1 MVRMKLTV
9 LMAAL
14 VLGAACGVHAADV
27 KKAKPAP
34 VAPLAAATVEGVQLP
49 AWVERGPNGVRQP
62 LAPGAV
68 LGSQDNVLTGPNA
81 RLLLRM
87 ADGSTVKLGEKAR
100 LNFNRAEASVENQET
115 TLRATLNLVVGAF
128 RFTTDAVSKLRT
140 KREVDI
146 KISTVTAGI
155 RGTDVWS
162 AQRPDRE
169 IVCLLEG
176 KISVDRVLNSAT
188 ESVVLDQPMQFYIAL
203 KDKPTNP
210 IGTVSAEQ
218 IALWTLE
225 TEIAKGEVVLRAD
238 GQYKVLF
245 VASED
250 IADAFKAYEDLRTA
264 GYPASIK
271 PVQGKN
277 KHTYQVLVAG
287 LESAVA
293 ANALMT
299 RFPSYDKA
307 RIVR

>member
-1 MVRMKLTV
+1 MVPMKLTV

-49 AWVERGPNGVRQP
+49 AWVERGGSGTRQP

-81 RLLLRM
+81 RLLLRF

-100 LNFNRAEASVENQET
+100 LNLNRAEASVENNET

-155 RGTDVWS
+155 RGTDVWG

>member
-1 MVRMKLTV
+1 
-9 LMAAL
+9 MAAL
-14 VLGAACGVHAADV
+14 VWGASGGVQAADA
-27 KKAKPAP
+27 KKAKP
-34 VAPLAAATVEGVQLP
+34 VAVAALAAATVEGVQLP
-49 AWVERGPNGVRQP
+49 AWVERGGSGVRQP

-81 RLLLRM
+81 RLLLRF

-100 LNFNRAEASVENQET
+100 LNLNRAEASMENNET
-115 TLRATLNLVVGAF
+115 TLRATFNLVVGAF
-128 RFTTDAVSKLRT
+128 RFTTDAVSKLRS

-155 RGTDVWS
+155 RGTDVWG

-176 KISVDRVLNSAT
+176 KISVDRELNNTT
-188 ESVVLDQPMQFYIAL
+188 ESVVLDQPLQFYIAL

-210 IGTVSAEQ
+210 IGLVSPEQ
-218 IALWTLE
+218 IALWSKE
-225 TEIAKGEVVLRAD
+225 TEIVKGEVVLRVD

-250 IADAFKAYEDLRTA
+250 ISDAFKAYEELRAA
-264 GYPASIK
+264 GYPASIL

-277 KHTYQVLVAG
+277 KHTYQVSIAG
-287 LESAVA
+287 LESPVA
-293 ANALMT
+293 ASALMT
-299 RFPSYDKA
+299 RFPAFDKA

>member
-1 MVRMKLTV
+1 MVPMKLTV

-14 VLGAACGVHAADV
+14 VWGASCGVQAAPA
-27 KKAKPAP
+27 KKGGADP
-34 VAPLAAATVEGVQLP
+34 VAAPAAATVEGVQLP
-49 AWVERGPNGVRQP
+49 AWVERGSSGVRQP

-68 LGSQDNVLTGPNA
+68 LSSQDNVLTGPNA

-100 LNFNRAEASVENQET
+100 LNFNRAEASIENNEV
-115 TLRATLNLVVGAF
+115 TLRAAFNLVVGAF
-128 RFTTDAVSKLRT
+128 RFTTDAVSKLRS

-155 RGTDVWS
+155 RGTDVWG

-176 KISVDRVLNSAT
+176 KISVDRELNSAT

-210 IGTVSAEQ
+210 IGTVSPEQ
-218 IALWTLE
+218 IALWSLE
-225 TEIAKGEVVLRAD
+225 TEIAPEQVVLRAD
-238 GQYKVLF
+238 GKYKVLF

-250 IADAFKAYEDLRTA
+250 IAQAFKAYEELRTA
-264 GYPASIK
+264 GYPASIQ
-271 PVQGKN
+271 PLQGKR

-287 LESAVA
+287 LESEVA
-293 ANALMT
+293 ANGLMT
-299 RFPSYDKA
+299 RFPAFDKA